1 MKGEILYLIGR
12 KNTDF
17 VKIGI
22 TNDLKRRYEQLKL
35 KNKDIFILRYYICP
49 DRNYLKNLEKKLH
62 SFCEHKRIQ
71 SEWFILEIDEIIA
84 LNSVIS
90 KFHKVQG
97 QSTKEFLDIEYS
109 YLHKDNH
116 WLDSRIPVLSWKRKQ
131 RYFF

>member
-1 MKGEILYLIGR
+1 MKRETLYLIGR
-12 KNTDF
+12 KNTNF

-22 TNDLKRRYEQLKL
+22 TNNIDRRLSQLKE
-35 KNKDIFILRYYICP
+35 KYKDVFILRYYICP

-62 SFCEHKRIQ
+62 WFCEHKRIQ
-71 SEWFILEIDEIIA
+71 SEWFILETDEIIV

-97 QSTKEFLDIEYS
+97 YSTKEFLDMEYL
-109 YLHKDNH
+109 YLHKNQH
-116 WLDSRIPVLSWKRKQ
+116 WLDSRIPVLSWKKQ